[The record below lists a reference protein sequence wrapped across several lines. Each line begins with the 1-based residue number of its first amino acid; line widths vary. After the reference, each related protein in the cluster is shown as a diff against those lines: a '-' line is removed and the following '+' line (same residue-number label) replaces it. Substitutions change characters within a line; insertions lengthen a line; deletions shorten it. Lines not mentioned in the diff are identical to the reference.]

1 MSAHPQ
7 NYRNHTRLV
16 PAFHFLFGGMASVA
30 TGIAFNQ
37 VARAPGL
44 GTLFNVLV
52 ALSLLLLGW
61 YVRAFALGVQDRVIR
76 LEMRLR
82 LERLLPADQHASLAL
97 LTTGQIVALRFAS
110 DAELPGL
117 VRQVLEGRLVRAA
130 EIKRQIRDWQPDD
143 VRI

>member
-1 MSAHPQ
+1 MSTPVQ
-7 NYRNHTRLV
+7 NYRNHARYV
-16 PAFHFLFGGMASVA
+16 PAYHLLLSGMVGLAI
-30 TGIAFNQ
+30 GIAFVNLMRQ
-37 VARAPGL
+37 PILFGL
-44 GTLFNVLV
+44 FDLLV
-52 ALSLLLLGW
+52 ALSLLLLVW
-61 YVRAFALGVQDRVIR
+61 YARAFALGAQDRVIR

-117 VRQVLEGRLVRAA
+117 VRQVLEGRLVRGG

-143 VRI
+143 ARI